1 MTFPLKTALLL
12 CLSVSAIAQQE
23 EKPKTVTETVTVR
36 AIEAELEAM
45 PSTAHGVVDGGT
57 VRRLP
62 LSSTGSGFTD
72 LITRTT
78 PGVAADSN
86 GFAHPLGEHA
96 DTSVSLDGQP
106 MTDQLAKIF
115 ANQIDPRII
124 DRMDAMTGAP
134 PAEFGDK
141 TSLVINVVTK
151 SGVGRPLAGEWSSEG
166 GSFATWSQGLMLSKG
181 GQRWGEFIAAGAA
194 GSNRFLDTPEFRPI
208 HARGDVESVFNRF
221 DWNPHANDLIHWN
234 VGYGRSA
241 FQTPNS
247 FDTEAKGQQQRSLL
261 TSGNLAMGWTHV
273 VSPEWLVQVT
283 PFVRVQQARYLP
295 SPDEMR
301 DQTATLAQDRSLWNM
316 GVRAETVY
324 ARGRQTLKAG
334 GTLWQTRLN
343 ERFDVGLTDPLF
355 NAVCVDGSGNAVV
368 AAGVRDP
375 QACAAAGYKANADFQ
390 ARLLPYDLSRGG
402 TLYHFSKTAGIA
414 QAAVYAQEELRLGAV
429 TLSAGLRYDVY
440 DGLSTGKQLQPR
452 VGIGWRVPGAKTL
465 LRASYAR
472 LFETPYNENLIFAN
486 DAGQDAATSNPF
498 AVYRSEPVKP
508 GTRNQFNVGF
518 AQPFGK
524 YVTVD
529 ADYYWKFTHTAFDFD
544 TLFNTPVT
552 FSVAWEKSKI
562 DGLAL
567 RVNLED
573 WHGVSGYS
581 VMGHVRSR
589 FFTPQVGGLIFSATP
604 AGSVFRIDHGEEF
617 EQTTALHYT
626 LPKMRGHR
634 PWVGFSWG
642 YNSGLALPGTTPV
655 YTDTFV
661 LTGDEQ
667 QQMGLHCGGVYA
679 TPSQPI
685 RNCSYALFG
694 ADRVR
699 IPAPGTQDD
708 DRNPVRV
715 APRQL
720 VDVSVADDALWR
732 RDRVSVGMKL
742 SVTNLF
748 DKVALYNFL
757 STFSGTHFVP
767 PRNIQAGVTI
777 AF

>member
-1 MTFPLKTALLL
+1 MSFMRKTGCLLL
-12 CLSVSAIAQQE
+12 LMPGVAMAQ
-23 EKPKTVTETVTVR
+23 EKAPAVAEVVTVR
-36 AIEAELEAM
+36 AAEAELAEVR
-45 PSTAHGVVDGGT
+45 STAHGVVAEET
-57 VRRLP
+57 VRRLT
-62 LSSTGSGFTD
+62 LSSTGNGFTD

-124 DRMDAMTGAP
+124 ERLDAMTGAP

-141 TSLVINVVTK
+141 TSLVVSVVTK
-151 SGVGRPLAGEWSSEG
+151 SGVGKPSHGEWVSEG
-166 GSFATWSQGLMLSKG
+166 GSFATWSQGLMLSRG
-181 GQRWGEFIAAGAA
+181 GQRWGSFAALGAA
-194 GSNRFLDTPEFRPI
+194 GSNRFLDTPEIRPM
-208 HARGDVESVFNRF
+208 HARGDVESVFHRL
-221 DWNPHANDLIHWN
+221 DWNPNDKDLMHWN
-234 VGYGRSA
+234 VGLGRSA

-247 FDTEAKGQQQRSLL
+247 YDTAALGQQQRSVL

-273 VSPEWLVQVT
+273 FSPRWLVQTT
-283 PFVRVQQARYLP
+283 PFVRGQRAKYLP
-295 SPDEMR
+295 SPDKMR
-301 DQTATLAQDRSLWNM
+301 DQTATLAQDRSLLNA
-316 GVRAETVY
+316 GVRNEAIYE
-324 ARGRQTLKAG
+324 RGRVTLKAG
-334 GTLWQTRLN
+334 GTLWQTHLN

-355 NAVCVDGSGNAVV
+355 NAVCVDVNGDAVA
-368 AAGVRDP
+368 AAGVRD
-375 QACAAAGYKANADFQ
+375 QKACAAAGYQANADFQ
-390 ARLLPYDLSRGG
+390 PRLLPYDLSRGG
-402 TLYHFSKTAGIA
+402 TLYHFAKSAGVA
-414 QAAVYAQEELRLGAV
+414 QAAMYAQQELRLGAV
-429 TLSAGLRYDVY
+429 TLSTGLRYDVY

-452 VGIGWRVPGAKTL
+452 LGIAWRIPEARTM

-486 DAGQDAATSNPF
+486 DAGQDATQANPF
-498 AVYRSEPVKP
+498 AVFRNERVKP

-518 AQPFGK
+518 VQPIGRRI
-524 YVTVD
+524 TVD
-529 ADYYWKFTHTAFDFD
+529 ADYYWKFTNTAFDFD

-573 WHGVSGYS
+573 WHGLSGYS

-617 EQTTALHYT
+617 EQTTALHYS

-634 PWVGFSWG
+634 VWAGLSWG

-685 RNCSYALFG
+685 RDCSYALFG

-732 RDRVSVGMKL
+732 RDRFTVSARV
-742 SVTNLF
+742 SVTNLGN
-748 DKVALYNFL
+748 KVALYNFL
-757 STFSGTHFVP
+757 STFSGTHFVA
-767 PRNIQAGVTI
+767 PRNVQVGLSVV
-777 AF
+777 F